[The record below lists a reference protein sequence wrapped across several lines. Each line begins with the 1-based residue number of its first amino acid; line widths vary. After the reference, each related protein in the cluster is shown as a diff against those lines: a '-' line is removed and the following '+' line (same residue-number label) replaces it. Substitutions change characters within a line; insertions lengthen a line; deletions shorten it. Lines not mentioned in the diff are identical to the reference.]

1 MNENFINSINE
12 SIVIFTNHLDSL
24 KKKNDINEILK
35 ADCNDRI
42 SLSKFDFFKKINNV
56 SSLITISHLD
66 LLVAIKSLR
75 SSLNNWEKIYSIKNS
90 YLTIFET
97 FKTYEEYRQ
106 FLYEVS
112 VNIWSNL
119 KEELSEIN
127 LEIRN
132 FKEKFGYET
141 EMSKIRNRIAGH
153 ISNDFD
159 LYYNTIINFDGEETA
174 KIVLAFLE
182 IIQKLQN
189 FLTKIMLNEIS
200 IKEEDEISKLM
211 TNIEVRSRKRRR

>member
-1 MNENFINSINE
+1 MNENLINSINE
-12 SIVIFTNHLDSL
+12 SIVFFTNHLDSL

-35 ADCNDRI
+35 ADFNDKI
-42 SLSKFDFFKKINNV
+42 SLNKFDFFKKINNV

-66 LLVAIKSLR
+66 LLVAIKSL
-75 SSLNNWEKIYSIKNS
+75 SNSLNNWEKIYSIKNS

-97 FKTYEEYRQ
+97 FKTYEEYRR
-106 FLYEVS
+106 FLYEIS
-112 VNIWSNL
+112 VNVWSNL

-132 FKEKFGYET
+132 FKEKWRYET
-141 EMSKIRNRIAGH
+141 EMSKIRNSIAGH
-153 ISNDFD
+153 ISDDFD
-159 LYYNTIINFDGEETA
+159 LYYNTIINFDGEEAA

-200 IKEEDEISKLM
+200 IKEEEEILKLM
-211 TNIEVRSRKRRR
+211 TNIEIRPRKRRR